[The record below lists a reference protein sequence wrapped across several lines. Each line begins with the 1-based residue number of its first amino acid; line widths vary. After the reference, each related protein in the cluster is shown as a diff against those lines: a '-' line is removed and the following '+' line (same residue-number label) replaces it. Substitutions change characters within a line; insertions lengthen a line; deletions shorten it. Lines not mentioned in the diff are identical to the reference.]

1 MRKYLRLINPKRAVD
16 DFAEQWQQPTP
27 HRWQILGVAC
37 AATFALIML
46 FLPESQRKEP
56 ARPEITYITTWDES
70 RSREEIIASNIANQE
85 RKERIA
91 ALLEERAELRKELY
105 RELGRATGLDVD
117 QMEAEIRAEEE
128 ADRAAAEAAQAAMLR
143 QSEDSAAE
151 PGGE

>member
-143 QSEDSAAE
+143 QSEDTAAE
-151 PGGE
+151 QGGE

>member
-1 MRKYLRLINPKRAVD
+1 MRKYLHMINPKRAVG

-46 FLPESQRKEP
+46 FVPESQRMEP

-85 RKERIA
+85 RKERIE
-91 ALLEERAELRKELY
+91 ALLQERAELRKELY